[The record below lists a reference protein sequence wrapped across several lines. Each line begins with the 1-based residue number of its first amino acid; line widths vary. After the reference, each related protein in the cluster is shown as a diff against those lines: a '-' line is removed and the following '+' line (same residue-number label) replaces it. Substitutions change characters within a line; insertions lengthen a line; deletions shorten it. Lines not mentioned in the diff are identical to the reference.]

1 MERRLWKSLLTF
13 LLVLVLTI
21 GTVAALSMAT
31 AGKTELSSARS
42 SGQAAEQQTPAV
54 TEVSAVVREEN
65 FPTVASIAAFAMI
78 LAVPATGCWLLGR
91 SQKKNR
97 EQKKPEK
104 RVSLRS
110 DRTFQSLGSR

>member
-1 MERRLWKSLLTF
+1 MGRRLWKSLLTF

-21 GTVAALSMAT
+21 GTIAALSMAT
-31 AGKTELSSARS
+31 AGKTELTPARS
-42 SGQAAEQQTPAV
+42 SQQVKEQQTPAV

-65 FPTVASIAAFAMI
+65 FPTAASIAAFAMI
-78 LAVPATGCWLLGR
+78 LAVPAAGVWFLGR
-91 SQKKNR
+91 SQKNR

-104 RVSLRS
+104 RVSMRS

>member
-21 GTVAALSMAT
+21 ATVAALSMAT

-42 SGQAAEQQTPAV
+42 AQQMRENQAPAV
-54 TEVSAVVREEN
+54 TEVSAVVREEQ
-65 FPTVASIAAFAMI
+65 FPTFASIAAFAMI
-78 LAVPATGCWLLGR
+78 LAVPAAGVWLLGR
-91 SQKKNR
+91 SQKGR

-104 RVSLRS
+104 RVNLRA
-110 DRTFQSLGSR
+110 DRTFQRIGSR

>member
-42 SGQAAEQQTPAV
+42 VQQVTEQQAPAV
-54 TEVSAVVREEN
+54 TEVSAVVREEK
-65 FPTVASIAAFAMI
+65 FPMAPSIAAFAMI
-78 LAVPATGCWLLGR
+78 LAVPATGVWLIGR
-91 SQKKNR
+91 SQKKSR
-97 EQKKPEK
+97 GQKQPEK
-104 RVSLRS
+104 RVSLRA
-110 DRTFQSLGSR
+110 DRTFQRLGSR

>member
-31 AGKTELSSARS
+31 AAKTETAPDRYS
-42 SGQAAEQQTPAV
+42 QQVRENQPPAV
-54 TEVSAVVREEN
+54 TELSAVVSEESLS
-65 FPTVASIAAFAMI
+65 PWVSIGAFAMI
-78 LAVPATGCWLLGR
+78 LAVPAAGAFLFR
-91 SQKKNR
+91 KSQRKNR
-97 EQKKPEK
+97 EARPGK

-110 DRTFQSLGSR
+110 DMTFQSIGLR